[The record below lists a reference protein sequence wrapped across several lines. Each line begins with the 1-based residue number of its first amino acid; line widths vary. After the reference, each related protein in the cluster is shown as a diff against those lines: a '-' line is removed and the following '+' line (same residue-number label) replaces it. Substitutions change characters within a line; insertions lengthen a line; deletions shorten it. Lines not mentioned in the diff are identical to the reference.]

1 MQGSLGKN
9 VEASR
14 KHASGL
20 AVGFWVRDLGFGTG
34 FDVRASGFDFRER
47 CSVLRFGFSGTGL
60 SFRVHDAI
68 PKASGFEFQHPDFKI
83 LVSGSWVHTQS
94 TASIPHP
101 TLSLPDVQFSNLGY
115 RVLVSE
121 FGFGC
126 RVQECTESIT
136 RPTSRRRAF
145 GFRVSGEVFT
155 RDPGSGFRNP
165 GFLVSESKNKHRGSW
180 ANTKRYSRVRP
191 GARCPFHV
199 PLLAPGAAR
208 IRVLRERLGAGGA
221 EGGFVD
227 VVEHKLRLGFSVEGL

>member
-1 MQGSLGKN
+1 MFSF
-9 VEASR
+9 E
-14 KHASGL
+14 
-20 AVGFWVRDLGFGTG
+20 VRIFGHR
-34 FDVRASGFDFRER
+34 VK
-47 CSVLRFGFSGTGL
+47 
-60 SFRVHDAI
+60 FRVHDAI
-68 PKASGFEFQHPDFKI
+68 PKASDFEFQDPDFKI

-126 RVQECTESIT
+126 RVQRCTVSIT
-136 RPTSRRRAF
+136 RSTSRSRSSQ
-145 GFRVSGEVFT
+145 VSGAGFM

-180 ANTKRYSRVRP
+180 ATTKRYSRARP

-199 PLLAPGAAR
+199 PLLAAGAAW

-221 EGGFVD
+221 EGCLVD
-227 VVEHKLRLGFSVEGL
+227 IVEDEL